1 VICMAFTWHI
11 GVLIELD
18 EVFEIAYIAKMW

>member
-11 GVLIELD
+11 GVLIEID
-18 EVFEIAYIAKMW
+18 EVFEIAYVVKMW